1 MQDTKSS
8 EKSENINSKSSYQSA
23 IEALQNQLKKSH
35 QESLK
40 YFMQRSEA
48 IAQLNAI
55 ANGAKLKASTGKNTQ
70 YSTLYETTSS
80 YENAAYAIES
90 ALLTNNFS
98 PADFSGVAMVNI
110 PNQFKRA
117 TEITNQPEPEVQN
130 EDSDSDEPIFCG
142 S

>member
-1 MQDTKSS
+1 MKETKSS
-8 EKSENINSKSSYQSA
+8 DESNINAKSSYQSA

-35 QESLK
+35 QESMK
-40 YFMQRSEA
+40 YFIQRSEA

-70 YSTLYETTSS
+70 YSALYEQTSS

-110 PNQFKRA
+110 PSQFKRA
-117 TEITNQPEPEVQN
+117 TEITKKEEPENNN
-130 EDSDSDEPIFCG
+130 EDSDDEPIFCG

>member
-1 MQDTKSS
+1 MKDTKSS
-8 EKSENINSKSSYQSA
+8 DKSNENSKPSYQSA

-35 QESLK
+35 QESMK

-48 IAQLNAI
+48 ISQLNAI

-70 YSTLYETTSS
+70 YTTLYETTTS

-110 PNQFKRA
+110 PSQFKRA
-117 TEITNQPEPEVQN
+117 AEVKNQTESDAQN
-130 EDSDSDEPIFCG
+130 EESDDEPIFCG

>member
-1 MQDTKSS
+1 MKDLKSS
-8 EKSENINSKSSYQSA
+8 EKSNINLKSSYQSA

-35 QESLK
+35 QESMK

-48 IAQLNAI
+48 ITQLNAI

-117 TEITNQPEPEVQN
+117 TEIAKQAELEVQN
-130 EDSDSDEPIFCG
+130 EDSDDEPIYCG